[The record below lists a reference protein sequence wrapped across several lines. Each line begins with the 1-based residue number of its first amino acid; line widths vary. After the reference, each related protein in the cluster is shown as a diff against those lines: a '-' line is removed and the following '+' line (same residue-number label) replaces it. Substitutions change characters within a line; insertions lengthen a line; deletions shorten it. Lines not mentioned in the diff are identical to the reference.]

1 MIKEEFNDG
10 KSESS
15 TYTNF
20 KTLMI
25 LNWVFF
31 ILAVILELI
40 IIICIYKDIKFNSI
54 IQNFVGVLIGIFYI
68 VSLALSIVGLSEI
81 PEDEGYKYENALE
94 QQKKYKPHFISLLIL
109 SIICIFY
116 PIIIFT
122 FTK

>member
-1 MIKEEFNDG
+1 MVKEEFNDG
-10 KSESS
+10 KSDSS

-25 LNWVFF
+25 INWVFF

-40 IIICIYKDIKFNSI
+40 IIICIYKHIKFNSI
-54 IQNFVGVLIGIFYI
+54 IQIFVGVLIGIFYI
-68 VSLALSIVGLSEI
+68 LSLALSIVGLSNI

-109 SIICIFY
+109 T
-116 PIIIFT
+116 IIFI
-122 FTK
+122 FVSLVIFK